1 MESILFLV
9 LFTAV
14 PIPCFNSSPFVGEP
28 NTKYQI
34 ATPQPMRTAVVVTPP
49 MMLRFFLAASC
60 SGVMERSIARFLA
73 VCLGPPLLLGLLPVE
88 ALLTALLPEPLFAVR
103 PDLGGGGPAD
113 LLGCVPGGTGAGAS
127 AAGGLEF
134 PWSAMIF
141 SYL

>member
-1 MESILFLV
+1 
-9 LFTAV
+9 
-14 PIPCFNSSPFVGEP
+14 
-28 NTKYQI
+28 
-34 ATPQPMRTAVVVTPP
+34 
-49 MMLRFFLAASC
+49 
-60 SGVMERSIARFLA
+60 MERSIARFLA

-141 SYL
+141 SCCELGYCFVSESLVVCPVILSGEKEVSIM